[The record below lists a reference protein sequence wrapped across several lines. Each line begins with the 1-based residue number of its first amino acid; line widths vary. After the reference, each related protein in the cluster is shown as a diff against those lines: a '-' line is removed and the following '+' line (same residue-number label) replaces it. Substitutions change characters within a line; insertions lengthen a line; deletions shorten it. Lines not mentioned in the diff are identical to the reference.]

1 MKKHLIKISLL
12 GSLLLPIVAFA
23 AASDVEI
30 GGSSVITVGGINL
43 TVSGSANFDSISV
56 NEGNF
61 SLVVSRGAGL
71 TITSS
76 DRRTFIVSPTQYQQS
91 FSCTATEST
100 LTVGNN
106 IWDSA
111 ITVTVTPES
120 TVCSSGGGGGGAAPA
135 AAPPSPPVTA
145 AAPAIPSSAQPSGVA
160 VSVSPVFNRSLK
172 IGISNSDV
180 KRLQQLLN
188 SDPDTQIAASGA
200 GSPGQETNYFGS
212 ATKKAVQKFQV
223 KYGIAS
229 SGDEKTT
236 GFGLVGP
243 KTMAKL
249 QEVFSQPAAPTP
261 TAPTVAQPSPVA
273 VSVSPVFTKGLEKG
287 MSGSD
292 VKRLQQL
299 LNSDSDTKIAE
310 SGIGSFGNE
319 TEYFGSLT
327 EKAVQKFQTKYN
339 IAKSGDSGYGYVGP
353 KAGAKLNEVFGQ

>member
-120 TVCSSGGGGGGAAPA
+120 TVCSSGGGGGGGASGGGGGGGGA
-135 AAPPSPPVTA
+135 TA
-145 AAPAIPSSAQPSGVA
+145 AAPAQPTAQPSGVA

-353 KAGAKLNEVFGQ
+353 KTRAKLNEVFGQ

>member
-1 MKKHLIKISLL
+1 M
-12 GSLLLPIVAFA
+12 
-23 AASDVEI
+23 
-30 GGSSVITVGGINL
+30 
-43 TVSGSANFDSISV
+43 
-56 NEGNF
+56 
-61 SLVVSRGAGL
+61 
-71 TITSS
+71 
-76 DRRTFIVSPTQYQQS
+76 
-91 FSCTATEST
+91 
-100 LTVGNN
+100 
-106 IWDSA
+106 
-111 ITVTVTPES
+111 
-120 TVCSSGGGGGGAAPA
+120 
-135 AAPPSPPVTA
+135 
-145 AAPAIPSSAQPSGVA
+145 
-160 VSVSPVFNRSLK
+160 
-172 IGISNSDV
+172 
-180 KRLQQLLN
+180 LN

-353 KAGAKLNEVFGQ
+353 KTRAKLNEVFGQ